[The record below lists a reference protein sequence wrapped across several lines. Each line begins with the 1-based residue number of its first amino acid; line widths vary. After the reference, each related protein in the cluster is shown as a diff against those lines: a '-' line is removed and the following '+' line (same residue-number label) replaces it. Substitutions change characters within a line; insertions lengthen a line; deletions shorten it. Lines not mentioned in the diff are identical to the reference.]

1 MSENSNLRM
10 ILVGKT
16 GVGKSASGNTI
27 LGKKSFPSTSSFSSV
42 TLRCQKET
50 GEFEGQSVAVVDTPG
65 LFDTN
70 RIQEEVQ
77 GEIARCISLA
87 APGPHVFLV
96 VLQAGR
102 FTEEEQ
108 KSVEII
114 QKTFQEKAADYT
126 MVLLTRG
133 DDLEADGTTVEELIK
148 GSPALC
154 GFILQCGGRYHVF
167 NNRNKDPSQVRE
179 LLKKINEMV
188 QRNGGNCYTSEMF
201 REAERAIREEMKV
214 LQRRNPLLE
223 LAVARKEAE
232 LNNWF
237 IRIAVA
243 AVLGAVKAVAEH
255 VDHPV
260 TRIISAAA
268 RAVREDI
275 CQIQ

>member
-70 RIQEEVQ
+70 RTQEEVQ

-126 MVLLTRG
+126 MVLFTRG
-133 DDLEADGTTVEELIK
+133 DDLEADGTTVEELIN
-148 GSPALC
+148 GTPALC
-154 GFILQCGGRYHVF
+154 GFILQCGRRYHVF

-188 QRNGGNCYTSEMF
+188 RRNGGSCYTSEMF
-201 REAERAIREEMKV
+201 REAERAIREEMEV
-214 LQRRNPLLE
+214 LRRQNPHLE
-223 LAVARKEAE
+223 LGVARERAE

-237 IRIAVA
+237 IRVAVA
-243 AVLGAVKAVAEH
+243 AVLRAVEAVAER

-260 TRIISAAA
+260 TRTISAIA
-268 RAVREDI
+268 RAVREDT